1 MALVTVKQIALRL
14 GVARRT
20 AWAHSRQGRYG
31 QPVDRS
37 RRCWK
42 WEDDATLEMMLASC
56 GPRPPVRNR
65 CDEHHARR
73 LADFATG
80 TRTTADE
87 DLQLA
92 SALLEICAR
101 MIDRRSAGLP
111 VTCSIS
117 AKMVCARA
125 GSKKLA
131 GDATVPERLRTV
143 GAALAELAK
152 SGNATTAPEE

>member
-1 MALVTVKQIALRL
+1 MPTVGVLEISQRL
-14 GVARRT
+14 GIARRT

-42 WEDDATLEMMLASC
+42 WEDDLQLEMMLSAC

-73 LADFATG
+73 LEAFAEG
-80 TRTTADE
+80 TRTTDGE

-92 SALLEICAR
+92 AALLEICAR
-101 MIDRRSAGLP
+101 MIDRREAGLP
-111 VTCSIS
+111 VTCAIS

-125 GSKKLA
+125 GSKRLA

-143 GAALAELAK
+143 GAALAALAK
-152 SGNATTAPEE
+152 SGNTTTADA